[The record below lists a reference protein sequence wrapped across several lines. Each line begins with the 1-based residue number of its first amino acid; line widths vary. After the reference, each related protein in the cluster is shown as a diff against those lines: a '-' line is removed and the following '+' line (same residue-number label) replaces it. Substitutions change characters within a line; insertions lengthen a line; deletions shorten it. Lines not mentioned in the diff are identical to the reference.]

1 MSTPRVA
8 LVTGLPTSFLATR
21 VVRRLLES
29 DPEIEVRCVVQAK
42 SMAKARAFVRSLD
55 AAPHGSSRGAT
66 RKPTGQRVTLI
77 EGDAAS
83 IDLGLSGKEFR
94 ELAEEVTLIHHC
106 ASVTYLGAHRDVAEA
121 ANEGGAREIVELALS
136 AKHLSRLVHWS
147 TALVSS
153 PRRGYVLEE
162 ELEPQK
168 NFRNMIEETRFRAEA
183 IVREAMPEVPTTI
196 LRPTTLVGDSLT
208 GEIDRLE
215 GPYLLILLLLSAPL
229 DLRLPIPGNGEIPL
243 NLVPIDYV
251 VAAGCR
257 IAFDPRSAGR
267 CFHIIDPAPLTSRR
281 VFELIA
287 SAAGRPLPRGSV
299 PTGLAA
305 KLLRAPGLDRVSHV
319 PRGFLDQLATEVV
332 YDDRGAREL
341 LEGSG
346 VECPPVES
354 YVGTMVRYVRDE
366 QVRRRSAHG
375 DLEAPSSAGA

>member
-1 MSTPRVA
+1 MSMPRVA

-29 DPEIEVRCVVQAK
+29 DPEIQLRCIVQTK
-42 SMAKARAFVRSLD
+42 SMPKARAFVASLHEL
-55 AAPHGSSRGAT
+55 AA
-66 RKPTGQRVTLI
+66 KRVTLL
-77 EGDAAS
+77 EGDTAS
-83 IDLGLSGKEFR
+83 IDLGLSGGEFSR
-94 ELAEEVTLIHHC
+94 LASEVELIHHC
-106 ASVTYLGAHRDVAEA
+106 ASVTYLGASRDVAVA
-121 ANEGGAREIVELALS
+121 TNEGGAREIVELALA
-136 AKHLSRLVHWS
+136 AKSLRRLVHWS
-147 TALVSS
+147 TALVSGA
-153 PRRGYVLEE
+153 RRGYVLEE
-162 ELEPQK
+162 ELEAQK
-168 NFRNMIEETRFRAEA
+168 SFRNVIEETRFRAEA
-183 IVREAMPEVPTTI
+183 IVREAMDEVPTTI

-208 GEIDRLE
+208 GETDRLE
-215 GPYLLILLLLSAPL
+215 GPYLLILLLLNAPM

-251 VAAGCR
+251 IAAGCQ
-257 IAFDPRSAGR
+257 IARDTRAEGR

-287 SAAGRPLPRGSV
+287 SAAGRPLPRGSM

-305 KLLRAPGLDRVSHV
+305 KLLRAPGLDRVSQV

-346 VECPPVES
+346 VECPPFES

-366 QVRRRSAHG
+366 QLRRRSAHG
-375 DLEAPSSAGA
+375 ELHAPSAG